1 MSALNLTKMWS
12 KSGGNF
18 TSENFT
24 LATAKYNFTEAWQV
38 LCEIG
43 DTANIAVE
51 AAGIPVLGE
60 IHPSGKPSYAK
71 TFTPTP
77 MGPTLW
83 IVTVN
88 YEGLPTAQSEE
99 DNVSVEWSD
108 TSSTEPID
116 RDFDGF
122 AITTENGEPVE
133 GLTMDIADQT
143 CVITRRFNAI
153 NTYTIAAYR
162 HATNSDSFL
171 GWPPGTARLV
181 GFSAKSEFA
190 YGSSI
195 GGWNVTARIQFRA
208 GLAGATDAQAWYKRW
223 RHEGYYVK
231 KGSIVVR
238 ATDSLGQE
246 VAKPVLLKAD
256 GTQET
261 DPDAAVFYYTQVYG
275 SLPYSGLGLV

>member
-1 MSALNLTKMWS
+1 MSVIDVTKMWS
-12 KSGGNF
+12 KSGGSF
-18 TSENFT
+18 SSDNFT

-43 DTANIAVE
+43 DTADIAIG
-51 AAGIPVLGE
+51 AAGIPALGE
-60 IHPSGKPSYAK
+60 SHPSGASSYAK
-71 TFTPTP
+71 TFNATP

-83 IVTVN
+83 VVTVG

-108 TSSTEPID
+108 TSATEPID

-122 AITTENGEPVE
+122 AITTKNGEPVE

-162 HATNSDSFL
+162 HATNSDNFL

-190 YGSSI
+190 YGSII
-195 GGWNVTARIQFRA
+195 GGWNVTARVQFRA

-238 ATDSLGQE
+238 ATDALGQE
-246 VAKPVLLKAD
+246 VAKPVLLKVD

>member
-1 MSALNLTKMWS
+1 MSALNVTKMWS

-43 DTANIAVE
+43 DTGDIAVE
-51 AAGIPVLGE
+51 AAGIPQLGE
-60 IHPSGKPSYAK
+60 QHPSGKPSYAK

-83 IVTVN
+83 VVTVG
-88 YEGLPTAQSEE
+88 YEGIATVDAT
-99 DNVSVEWSD
+99 DDAVSVEWSD

-116 RDFDGF
+116 RDYDGH
-122 AITTENGEPVE
+122 AITTFNGEPVE

-143 CVITRRFNAI
+143 CVITRRFNSI

-162 HATNSDSFL
+162 HATNSDTFL

-181 GFSAKSEFA
+181 GFSAKSEFN
-190 YGSSI
+190 YGSSN
-195 GGWNVTARIQFRA
+195 GWNVTARIQFRA
-208 GLAGATDAQAWYKRW
+208 GLAGASDAQAWYKRW
-223 RHEGYYVK
+223 RHEGYYILD
-231 KGSIVVR
+231 GSIVRR
-238 ATDSLGQE
+238 ATDALGQE

-261 DPDAAVFYYTQVYG
+261 NPDNAVFYYTQVYG
-275 SLPYSGLGLV
+275 SLPYSGLGLI